1 MAKLGLSFS
10 GGGTRSAAFCSGVL
24 RRLLQKN
31 VNVDYLSC
39 VSGGGYT
46 GTAYLDWKYRHEKK
60 DNKKWHL
67 EFFDHMREGVGL
79 ICHCQRPC
87 QAVLE
92 SLVLIALLLFV
103 TLLAPILLWGP
114 YAFPLAYII
123 DFLFGSIMRGGG
135 PPCRDEVQRNP
146 NITIEEC
153 EQARRTSDLIYY
165 RFALF
170 ATPVCISFLSY
181 VIKGFVQKR
190 KGYFNFI
197 TTFGL
202 MSFALVFI
210 PWFIN
215 EFLRFLPALIKILV
229 IVPFFLVW
237 ISFPAMRR
245 NATLMTFCYGYS
257 FVIQMRVYHNNS
269 LGIDYD
275 NRLFSLLLGVSAIV
289 IWTGPLISTIQQRLG
304 HVYVR

>member
-39 VSGGGYT
+39 VSGGGFT
-46 GTAYLDWKYRHEKK
+46 GTAYLDWKYRNEKR

-67 EFFDHMREGVGL
+67 EFFDHMREGVG
-79 ICHCQRPC
+79 IVCHCQRPC
-87 QAVLE
+87 QVVLE
-92 SLVLIALLLFV
+92 SLALIAFLLFV
-103 TLLAPILLWGP
+103 SFLAPILTWGP

-123 DFLFGSIMRGGG
+123 DFLFGTIMRGGDLT
-135 PPCRDEVQRNP
+135 CHDEVRRNP

-153 EQARRTSDLIYY
+153 EQERRTSDFSYH

-170 ATPVCISFLSY
+170 AIPVCISFMSY
-181 VIKGFVQKR
+181 VIKEFVQRK

-197 TTFGL
+197 STFSL
-202 MSFALVFI
+202 MFFGLVFI

-215 EFLRFLPALIKILV
+215 EFLRFVPTVVKILV

-237 ISFPAMRR
+237 ISFPAMRM
-245 NATLMTFCYGYS
+245 NATLMTVCYCYS
-257 FVIQMRVYHNNS
+257 FVIQIRIYHNNS

-275 NRLFSLLLGVSAIV
+275 DKLFSLLLAVSAIV

>member
-10 GGGTRSAAFCSGVL
+10 GGGVRSAAFCSGVL

-31 VNVDYLSC
+31 VDVDYLSC

-79 ICHCQRPC
+79 ICHCQRRC

-92 SLVLIALLLFV
+92 SVAIIALLLFV

-114 YAFPLAYII
+114 HAFPLAFII
-123 DFLFGSIMRGGG
+123 DYLFGSILRGGSV
-135 PPCRDEVQRNP
+135 PCRDQVRSNP
-146 NITIEEC
+146 NITLEEC
-153 EQARRTSDLIYY
+153 REARRSSDAIYH
-165 RFALF
+165 RFILF
-170 ATPVCISFLSY
+170 ATPVCISFISY
-181 VIKGFVQKR
+181 VIKDFVQKK

-197 TTFGL
+197 STIGL
-202 MSFALVFI
+202 MFFGLVFI
-210 PWFIN
+210 PWLIN
-215 EFLRFLPALIKILV
+215 EFLRFLPTWMKILV

-237 ISFPAMRR
+237 ISFPALRR
-245 NATLMTFCYGYS
+245 NATLMTVCYGYS
-257 FVIQMRVYHNNS
+257 FVIHIRVYHNNS
-269 LGIDYD
+269 LGIEYD
-275 NRLFSLLLGVSAIV
+275 DEVFNLLLGVSAIV
-289 IWTGPLISTIQQRLG
+289 LWTGPLISSIQQRLG

>member
-67 EFFDHMREGVGL
+67 KFFDHMREGVGL

-92 SLVLIALLLFV
+92 SVILLAILIFV
-103 TLLAPILLWGP
+103 ALLAPILLWGT

-123 DFLFGSIMRGGG
+123 DFAFGSILRGGG
-135 PPCRDEVQRNP
+135 LPCPDLVQRNP
-146 NITIEEC
+146 NITTEEC
-153 EQARRTSDLIYY
+153 EQARRTSDLIYH

-170 ATPVCISFLSY
+170 SIPA
-181 VIKGFVQKR
+181 
-190 KGYFNFI
+190 FI
-197 TTFGL
+197 TG
-202 MSFALVFI
+202 A
-210 PWFIN
+210 P
-215 EFLRFLPALIKILV
+215 P
-229 IVPFFLVW
+229 
-237 ISFPAMRR
+237 
-245 NATLMTFCYGYS
+245 
-257 FVIQMRVYHNNS
+257 
-269 LGIDYD
+269 
-275 NRLFSLLLGVSAIV
+275 
-289 IWTGPLISTIQQRLG
+289 
-304 HVYVR
+304 

>member
-1 MAKLGLSFS
+1 
-10 GGGTRSAAFCSGVL
+10 
-24 RRLLQKN
+24 
-31 VNVDYLSC
+31 
-39 VSGGGYT
+39 
-46 GTAYLDWKYRHEKK
+46 
-60 DNKKWHL
+60 
-67 EFFDHMREGVGL
+67 MREGVGL

-92 SLVLIALLLFV
+92 SLALIALLLFV

-123 DFLFGSIMRGGG
+123 DFMFGSIMRGGDL
-135 PPCRDEVQRNP
+135 PCHDEVQRNP

-153 EQARRTSDLIYY
+153 EQARRTSDFSYHL
-165 RFALF
+165 FALF
-170 ATPVCISFLSY
+170 AIPVCISFLSY
-181 VIKGFVQKR
+181 VIKGFVQKG
-190 KGYFNFI
+190 KGYFNFV

-215 EFLRFLPALIKILV
+215 EFLRFVPTLIKILV

-237 ISFPAMRR
+237 ISFPALRR
-245 NATLMTFCYGYS
+245 NATLMLICYSYS
-257 FVIQMRVYHNNS
+257 FVIQIRIYRNSS

-275 NRLFSLLLGVSAIV
+275 DRLFSSLLGVSAIV

>member
-10 GGGTRSAAFCSGVL
+10 GGGTRSTAFCSGVL

-67 EFFDHMREGVGL
+67 EFFDHIRDGVGL
-79 ICHCQRPC
+79 ICHCHRPC
-87 QAVLE
+87 QAILE
-92 SLVLIALLLFV
+92 SVAFIALLFFV

-114 YAFPLAYII
+114 YALPLAYIV
-123 DFLFGSIMRGGG
+123 DYLFGRILRGGVL
-135 PPCRDEVQRNP
+135 PCPDQVRLNP

-153 EQARRTSDLIYY
+153 EHARRTSDLIYH

-170 ATPVCISFLSY
+170 AIPVCISFISY
-181 VIKGFVQKR
+181 FIKAFVQTK

-197 TTFGL
+197 STVGLIFFG
-202 MSFALVFI
+202 SVFT

-215 EFLRFLPALIKILV
+215 EFLRFLPTWMKILV

-245 NATLMTFCYGYS
+245 NATLMTLCYFFS
-257 FVIQMRVYHNNS
+257 FVIQLRIYHNNS
-269 LGIDYD
+269 LGIEYD
-275 NRLFSLLLGVSAIV
+275 ENVFNLLLGVSPIV
-289 IWTGPLISTIQQRLG
+289 IWIGPLITAIQQSLL

>member
-1 MAKLGLSFS
+1 MAPGILWSHERRCRFNLPLPKTLPGSF
-10 GGGTRSAAFCSGVL
+10 GIPGT
-24 RRLLQKN
+24 
-31 VNVDYLSC
+31 Y
-39 VSGGGYT
+39 
-46 GTAYLDWKYRHEKK
+46 
-60 DNKKWHL
+60 HL
-67 EFFDHMREGVGL
+67 IV
-79 ICHCQRPC
+79 ICHSPC
-87 QAVLE
+87 TY
-92 SLVLIALLLFV
+92 LVVGAI
-103 TLLAPILLWGP
+103 
-114 YAFPLAYII
+114 PLAYII

-135 PPCRDEVQRNP
+135 RPCPDEVQLNR

-153 EQARRTSDLIYY
+153 EQARRASDLIRH

-170 ATPVCISFLSY
+170 AIPVCISFLSY
-181 VIKGFVQKR
+181 VIKGFVQKG

-202 MSFALVFI
+202 VSFGLVFI

-215 EFLRFLPALIKILV
+215 EFLRFLPTWMKILV

-245 NATLMTFCYGYS
+245 NATLMTVCYSYS
-257 FVIQMRVYHNNS
+257 FVIQIRIYHNNS

-275 NRLFSLLLGVSAIV
+275 DRLFNLLLGVSAIV
-289 IWTGPLISTIQQRLG
+289 IGTGPLISTIQQRLG

>member
-87 QAVLE
+87 QVVLE
-92 SLVLIALLLFV
+92 SVALIALLLFV

-114 YAFPLAYII
+114 HAFPLAYII
-123 DFLFGSIMRGGG
+123 DFLFGRIMRGGRLAC
-135 PPCRDEVQRNP
+135 PDQVRRNP

-153 EQARRTSDLIYY
+153 QRARRTDDLIYH

-170 ATPVCISFLSY
+170 AIPVCISFISY
-181 VIKGFVQKR
+181 VIKGFVQKK

-197 TTFGL
+197 STFCL
-202 MSFALVFI
+202 VFFALVFI

-215 EFLRFLPALIKILV
+215 EYIRFLPTWMKILV

-245 NATLMTFCYGYS
+245 NATLMTVCYGYS
-257 FVIQMRVYHNNS
+257 FVIQIRIYHNNS
-269 LGIDYD
+269 LGIEYD
-275 NRLFSLLLGVSAIV
+275 DRLFNLLLGVSAIV
-289 IWTGPLISTIQQRLG
+289 MWTGPLISAIQQTLG